1 MTTSAPRPSIPPF
14 HVAVT
19 GARGRLA
26 PAVIAHLRAQGLKVS
41 GLSRRGGDGLSA
53 YSELPDLAAAQPVD
67 CLLHLAW
74 SRVPATAESGP
85 LDATPDVALV
95 RELLERS
102 ATMGPAGAPAH
113 FIFFS
118 SGGAVYGNCTR
129 PAREDDRCDPVGNYG
144 RAKLLAEEEVRAR
157 QSGQPCTVLRI
168 SNPFGFDWS
177 ATRPQGLIPF
187 AFAAAMRGTPLEI
200 WGDGTARKD
209 FLHRDDFF
217 RALDA
222 VLAHRLTGTYNVAA
236 GQSRT
241 VAQVLDAVER
251 ATGREISRRYSAPR
265 AWDVHTSLLD
275 VEKLR
280 AAAGWAPQVA
290 FEQGLERMQREIAA
304 GQTVFSP

>member
-1 MTTSAPRPSIPPF
+1 MMPPTPRPPIPPF

-19 GARGRLA
+19 GGRGRLA

-41 GLSRRGGDGLSA
+41 GLSRRAGDGLAA
-53 YSELPDLAAAQPVD
+53 YSELPELAARQPVD

-74 SRVPATAESGP
+74 SKVPATAENGP
-85 LDATPDVALV
+85 FDPTPDVALV

-102 ATMGPAGAPAH
+102 ATIGPGGAPAH
-113 FIFFS
+113 FVFFS

-129 PAREDDRCDPVGNYG
+129 PAREDDPCHPVGNYG
-144 RAKLLAEEEVRAR
+144 RAKLLAEEQVRAR
-157 QSGQPCTVLRI
+157 QSAQPCAVLRI

-187 AFAAAMRGTPLEI
+187 AFAAALRGTPLEV
-200 WGDGTARKD
+200 WGDGSARKD

-222 VLAHRLTGTYNVAA
+222 ILANRLTGTHNVAF
-236 GQSRT
+236 GQSHT
-241 VAQVLDAVER
+241 VAEVLDAVER
-251 ATGREISRRYSAPR
+251 VTGRRISRHYSPPR
-265 AWDVHTSLLD
+265 AWDVHTSLLE
-275 VEKLR
+275 VGKLR
-280 AAAGWAPQVA
+280 AAADWTPQVP

-304 GQTVFSP
+304 GQTVLSP